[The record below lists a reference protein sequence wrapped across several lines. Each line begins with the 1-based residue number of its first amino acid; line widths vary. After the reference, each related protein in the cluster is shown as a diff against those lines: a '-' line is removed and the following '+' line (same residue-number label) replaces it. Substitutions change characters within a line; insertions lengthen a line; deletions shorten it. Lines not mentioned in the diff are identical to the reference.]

1 MVISTLKT
9 HFDYN
14 LQPADKGC
22 SRRSNR
28 SCGGF
33 DAGKILSLT
42 VLGLAVTRGR
52 AKRLS
57 GSLCLGTQLG
67 HLQTV
72 AAAIAAVCPE
82 FFSRSSRKSVLLP
95 PRAVI
100 PPPWPGGPSLPT
112 DKRGFSDPS
121 FSPQPPASSSPADRD
136 AWLLLRSGQTP
147 REGEGG
153 QSGWMEG
160 EEGGDSSGWQT
171 LFGSQRDLG
180 SSPSHSPAR
189 PVPRC
194 VGTPAGGQDSHKPRD
209 CPRLPANLLL
219 CEGGRSGLPLRGSG
233 QRKHRARYRVI
244 CWSQG
249 CTESLTGYGCSFQ
262 HSGQRILTWF
272 NLCL

>member
-9 HFDYN
+9 HFNYN

-72 AAAIAAVCPE
+72 AAAIAATCPE
-82 FFSRSSRKSVLLP
+82 LIFRSSRKSVSCFLPELRFPHLGLGVPPPTPHKRGSLTLASLHSPLP
-95 PRAVI
+95 PLA
-100 PPPWPGGPSLPT
+100 L
-112 DKRGFSDPS
+112 
-121 FSPQPPASSSPADRD
+121 
-136 AWLLLRSGQTP
+136 QTGMLGSCLGLVRRP

-153 QSGWMEG
+153 KSGWMEG
-160 EEGGDSSGWQT
+160 EEGGDGSGWQT

-180 SSPSHSPAR
+180 SNLIHSPAR

-194 VGTPAGGQDSHKPRD
+194 VGTPAGGQDSLKPRY
-209 CPRLPANLLL
+209 CPRLPVNLLL
-219 CEGGRSGLPLRGSG
+219 CEGG
-233 QRKHRARYRVI
+233 
-244 CWSQG
+244 
-249 CTESLTGYGCSFQ
+249 
-262 HSGQRILTWF
+262 
-272 NLCL
+272 